1 VWVPGGSFK
10 VSYPNPPPPNS
21 LKTTGQQ
28 KQGKRKRGWVKKGR
42 KKRRWAGG
50 GRLAL
55 YNETG
60 EFDAISYYPSCKCLN
75 HAKHVRFLA
84 S

>member
-1 VWVPGGSFK
+1 VG
-10 VSYPNPPPPNS
+10 
-21 LKTTGQQ
+21 
-28 KQGKRKRGWVKKGR
+28 KKGE
-42 KKRRWAGG
+42 KKGGGAGG

-55 YNETG
+55 YDETGG

-84 S
+84 SKVPTCFLAHRRA